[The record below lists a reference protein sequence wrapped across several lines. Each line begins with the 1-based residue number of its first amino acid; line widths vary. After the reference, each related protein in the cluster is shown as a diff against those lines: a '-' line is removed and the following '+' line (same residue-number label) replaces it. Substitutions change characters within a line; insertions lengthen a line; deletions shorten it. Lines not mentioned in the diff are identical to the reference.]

1 MSAVGTTH
9 TLFGF
14 DFGTR
19 RIGVAIG
26 DTLTRTARALTTLHV
41 QPLVPWNMITGLVGD
56 YTPQQL
62 IVGVPYNM
70 DGSPT
75 TLTAAAFDFAQELRQ
90 RLHLNVV
97 CIDERLS
104 SHEAQSQLRGARAAG
119 RKASRVTHADVD
131 GVAASIVLQRW
142 FDGEPPLDQPTHST
156 THPPTQS

>member
-1 MSAVGTTH
+1 MSTAAAAH

-41 QPLVPWNMITGLVGD
+41 QPRIPWNIIIGLAGD

-75 TLTAAAFDFAQELRQ
+75 ALTSAAFDFAQELRQ
-90 RLHLNVV
+90 RLRLNVA

-104 SHEAQSQLRGARAAG
+104 SHEAQLQLRSARAAG
-119 RKASRVTHADVD
+119 RRSRRVTHADVD
-131 GVAASIVLQRW
+131 GIAASILLQRW
-142 FDGEPPLDQPTHST
+142 FDGEPPLDLPVHSPTYS
-156 THPPTQS
+156 

>member
-1 MSAVGTTH
+1 MSRVDSTH

-41 QPLVPWNMITGLVGD
+41 QPLVPWHMISSLVGD

-75 TLTAAAFDFAQELRQ
+75 TLTTAAFGFAQELRQ
-90 RLHLNVV
+90 RLRLDVI

-119 RKASRVTHADVD
+119 RRTRRVTHADVD

-142 FDGEPPLDQPTHST
+142 FDGEPPLDPPVQPTTHS
-156 THPPTQS
+156 